1 MRRFVL
7 TVLGLCALC
16 AAATTSAHLVATE
29 PVVSVWYRG
38 SPVGQPR
45 QDDLA
50 VIKAMGFL
58 NVTWPSVS
66 TAGAGDLRRMA
77 DTVGVGVQVRP
88 EPDPLTPASA
98 LHPHPIV
105 DVETRDVATEE
116 IPALVWR
123 AVAHGARVVCFDPGP
138 GDGTGLQNSAG
149 RAAPWLQTAKTI
161 ARQLNF
167 NAKLFS
173 DLRFGA
179 ALTVLGP
186 AAPALDV
193 LLMQDD
199 RSWVLFATNATKG
212 RVKAM
217 VRLPAM
223 VPAAMWVNLLDGAQM
238 SMLSQPIGPRWELD
252 LEPGG
257 ARIYVI
263 NKSEK

>member
-1 MRRFVL
+1 MRRTTL
-7 TVLGLCALC
+7 IVLGLCA
-16 AAATTSAHLVATE
+16 ATTISVRLLAAE

-38 SPVGQPR
+38 SPPGQPR

-50 VIKAMGFL
+50 VIKSMGFL
-58 NVTWPSVS
+58 SVTWPSVS
-66 TAGAGDLRRMA
+66 TGGAADLRRMA
-77 DTVGVGVQVRP
+77 DTVGVGVQVRS
-88 EPDPLTPASA
+88 EPQPLTAA
-98 LHPHPIV
+98 LALRPHPTV
-105 DVETRDVATEE
+105 DVATHDVAAEE

-138 GDGTGLQNSAG
+138 ADGTGLQNAAG

-161 ARQLNF
+161 ARQLSF
-167 NAKLFS
+167 NAKLFN

-179 ALTVLGP
+179 SVSVLGP

-193 LLMQDD
+193 VLMQDE

-212 RVKAM
+212 HVKAI
-217 VRLPAM
+217 VRLPSM
-223 VPAAMWVNLLDGAQM
+223 VPAAMWVNLLDGGQM
-238 SMLSQPIGPRWELD
+238 SMLSQPIGPRWDLD

-263 NKSEK
+263 SKAEK